1 MAEIAKFVDRGA
13 SMITPNILEGVHKKL
28 PYLKLKF
35 TEINDPAYPHLMDQL
50 EFLANVIEDFA
61 EGVEQD
67 LPYMTAAAAAFAVI
81 YAHRQFDLIPDQIPE
96 NGYSDDSA
104 IVRAVLIVHEKVLA
118 AYAARHKMNWDT
130 ISVKP

>member
-1 MAEIAKFVDRGA
+1 MAEVAKFVDRGT

-35 TEINDPAYPHLMDQL
+35 TEINDPAFPHLMDQL

-67 LPYMTAAAAAFAVI
+67 LPYVTAAAAAFALI

-96 NGYSDDSA
+96 NGYSDDSV
-104 IVRAVLIVHEKVLA
+104 IVRAVLISHEKVLA
-118 AYAARHKMNWDT
+118 AYAERHKMNWDT
-130 ISVKP
+130 ISVQP